1 MKLFYMRLLLL
12 FPFLCCLSMPNKTI
26 QIWKSVDCKNQ
37 YQLEIYKNKSAI
49 DTIRLKGRYYIDE
62 KNYLEIEGTGSSIQ
76 TSDSSIRFLVLY
88 KRIKQ
93 HFDEPDK
100 MKGHDMDA
108 FYKVT
113 LPYNFHC
120 NGISDSTMRV
130 MMTSKAGLSTFEECV
145 YKRQSPKK

>member
-1 MKLFYMRLLLL
+1 MRFLFFS
-12 FPFLCCLSMPNKTI
+12 FPLLCCLNSPDGNR

-93 HFDEPDK
+93 HFAEPDK
-100 MKGHDMDA
+100 MKGRDMEA
-108 FYKVT
+108 FYRAA
-113 LPYNFHC
+113 LPYNFHS
-120 NGISDSTMRV
+120 NRMNDSTMRV
-130 MMTSKAGLSTFEECV
+130 TMTSKAGLSSFEECV
-145 YKRQSPKK
+145 YKQQVPQK